1 MIETPESG
9 TAIPTLRLRLIFLAV
24 AAALLGAAL
33 AVGISDNP
41 PGIALAFLSS
51 IAVVLA
57 VTMGLR
63 TQRHYAFLLLGSLL
77 FFVVAAVLHNVFEAA
92 ASVAGVPWLKT
103 AGEAIGVVFFL
114 VAIFLCPAGIV
125 VGLVGLIGKARR
137 RTPATAS

>member
-1 MIETPESG
+1 MDETPASG
-9 TAIPTLRLRLIFLAV
+9 TAKPTLRLRLILLAA

-33 AVGISDNP
+33 ALGISDNP

-57 VTMGLR
+57 LTMGLR
-63 TQRHYAFLLLGSLL
+63 TQRHFAFLLLGSLL
-77 FFVVAAVLHNVFEAA
+77 LFVVAALLHNVFEAA
-92 ASVAGVPWLKT
+92 GSIAGAAWLKT

-125 VGLVGLIGKARR
+125 VGLIGLIGKACR
-137 RTPATAS
+137 RTPAAAS